1 MDFLANPFTW
11 VALVLGAA
19 AGYYYRHSQSGKNA
33 GSVEQKLK
41 AQEEALQARLV
52 DSQKQAEHIIA
63 DAKIKAAEIASEG
76 QRAERERKEKLDK
89 IEERLLKREETY
101 ESQILNLSN
110 REAKLNEEL
119 KKIDGLKAET
129 QALYEKATAHLEKIT
144 GMKAEEAKS
153 MIIKDITDR
162 YRADIV
168 TSIQK
173 VEHERRDEIEKKASG
188 IITTALMR
196 YARSQVAD
204 VTTSVFH
211 LPSEDIK
218 GKIIG
223 REGRNIK
230 ALERA
235 TGVEIIIDEAPES
248 IILSSFD
255 PLRREIAR
263 MTLEKMIKD
272 GRIQPARIEET
283 VEQCKTELI
292 RRMQDIGEQAALEVG
307 ITGFPK
313 EILQLLG
320 RLHFRTS
327 YGQNVLMHS
336 LEMAHIA
343 GMVARELGCNVDIAK
358 KGALVHDI
366 GKAISH
372 EVEGTHVELGRKILA
387 KYGVEQAVITAMESH
402 HEDYPFTSPEAYIVT
417 MADILSAA
425 RPGARRDTVEQYI
438 KRLKDLEEITS
449 KFEGVKQAYAL
460 SAGRE
465 IRVFV
470 VPEKIDDFAALEM
483 ARNIA
488 NKIQTDMK
496 YPGEIKVN
504 VIRET
509 RAVEYA
515 R

>member
-1 MDFLANPFTW
+1 MEALTSPVTW
-11 VALVLGAA
+11 VLLVVGLA
-19 AGYYYRHSQSGKNA
+19 AGYFVRQQLAAKGTKSAEESAKNKA
-33 GSVEQKLK
+33 AEAQK
-41 AQEEALQARLV
+41 EADKL
-52 DSQKQAEHIIA
+52 IA
-63 DAKIKAAEIASEG
+63 DAKLKAVSIVEEG
-76 QRAERERKEKLDK
+76 QKTEKERKQKLDQ
-89 IEERLLKREETY
+89 IEERLLKREEAL
-101 ESQILNLSN
+101 SAQLLNLTT
-110 REAKLNEEL
+110 RETKLNDEL
-119 KKIDGLKAET
+119 KKVDQIKAEAEANHKKT
-129 QALYEKATAHLEKIT
+129 IEHLEKIT
-144 GMKAEEAKS
+144 GMRADEAKA
-153 MIIKDITDR
+153 MIIKDIQER
-162 YRADIV
+162 YKADMV
-168 TSIQK
+168 ATIQK
-173 VEHERRDEIEKKASG
+173 VERERRDEVEKKASE

-196 YARSQVAD
+196 YARGHVAD

-235 TGVEIIIDEAPES
+235 TGVEIVVDETPEA

-283 VEQCKTELI
+283 VEQCKQELI
-292 RRMQDIGEQAALEVG
+292 KRMQDIGEQATLDVG

-327 YGQNVLMHS
+327 YGQNVLVHS
-336 LEMAHIA
+336 VEMAHIA

-387 KYGVEQAVITAMESH
+387 KYGVEPAVITAMESH
-402 HEDYPFTSPEAYIVT
+402 HEDYPFSSPEAYIVT
-417 MADILSAA
+417 MADILSAG

-449 KFEGVKQAYAL
+449 KFDGVKQAYAL

-470 VPEKIDDFAALEM
+470 IPEKIDDFAALDM
-483 ARNIA
+483 ARSIA
-488 NKIQTDMK
+488 NKIQTEMK

>member
-1 MDFLANPFTW
+1 MNISDPFLW
-11 VALVLGAA
+11 VSLAIGLALGYVVRQILG
-19 AGYYYRHSQSGKNA
+19 G
-33 GSVEQKLK
+33 
-41 AQEEALQARLV
+41 
-52 DSQKQAEHIIA
+52 KQAESVEA
-63 DAKIKAAEIASEG
+63 KVKQQLDDAKKQSDELVAVAQKKSLSLVEEG
-76 QRAERERKEKLDK
+76 QKIERERKEKLDK
-89 IEERLLKREETY
+89 IEERLLKREETM
-101 ESQILNLSN
+101 EGQMVNLTN
-110 REAKLNEEL
+110 RESKLNDEL
-119 KKIDGLKAET
+119 RKVDGLKNEAVE
-129 QALYEKATAHLEKIT
+129 AKSKAIGELEKVA
-144 GMKAEEAKS
+144 GMKAEDAKAR
-153 MIIKDITDR
+153 IFKETEDR
-162 YRADIV
+162 YRSDLV
-168 TSIQK
+168 VSIQK
-173 VEHERRDEIEKKASG
+173 LEKDRRDEVEKKASE
-188 IITTALMR
+188 IVTTALMR
-196 YARSQVAD
+196 YARSHVAD

-211 LPSEDIK
+211 LPNEEMK

-263 MTLEKMIKD
+263 MTLDKLLKD
-272 GRIQPARIEET
+272 GRIQPAKIEET
-283 VEQCKTELI
+283 VEGCKQELI
-292 RRMQDIGEQAALEVG
+292 KRMQDIGEQATIEVG
-307 ITGFPK
+307 VTGFSK

-327 YGQNVLMHS
+327 YGQNVLIHS
-336 LEMAHIA
+336 IEMGHIA
-343 GMVARELGCNVDIAK
+343 GMMAAELGCNVDIAK

-387 KYGVEQAVITAMESH
+387 KYGVEPAVITAMESH

-417 MADILSAA
+417 TADILSAA
-425 RPGARRDTVEQYI
+425 RPGARRDSVEQYI
-438 KRLKDLEEITS
+438 KRLKDLEELTG
-449 KFEGVKQAYAL
+449 KFEGVRQAYAL

-465 IRVFV
+465 VRVFV
-470 VPEKIDDFAALEM
+470 VPEKIDDFRALQM
-483 ARNIA
+483 AKDIA
-488 NKIQTDMK
+488 NKIQTELK

-504 VIRET
+504 VIREV

>member
-1 MDFLANPFTW
+1 MELFANPLVW
-11 VALVLGAA
+11 VFVAVAIVAGYLLRQVLSSKSAQSSELELKTKIAEAEKQA
-19 AGYYYRHSQSGKNA
+19 AGLLA
-33 GSVEQKLK
+33 EAKLK
-41 AQEEALQARLV
+41 VVA
-52 DSQKQAEHIIA
+52 II
-63 DAKIKAAEIASEG
+63 EEG
-76 QRAERERKEKLDK
+76 QKSERERKEKLDK
-89 IEERLLKREETY
+89 TEDRLLKREESLEQQLASVGSR
-101 ESQILNLSN
+101 ES
-110 REAKLNEEL
+110 KLGDESKKLEQTKIDVAAQL
-119 KKIDGLKAET
+119 KKASE
-129 QALYEKATAHLEKIT
+129 HLEKIT
-144 GMKAEEAKS
+144 GIKPEEAKA
-153 MIIKDITDR
+153 MIIKEITDR
-162 YRADIV
+162 YKADIV
-168 TSIQK
+168 TSIQR
-173 VEHERRDEIEKKASG
+173 VEHERRDEIEKKASE

-196 YARSQVAD
+196 YARSHVAD
-204 VTTSVFH
+204 VTTSSFH
-211 LPSEDIK
+211 LPSEEMK

-235 TGVEIIIDEAPES
+235 TGVEIIVDETPES
-248 IILSSFD
+248 VILSSFD

-263 MTLEKMIKD
+263 MTLEKLIKD
-272 GRIQPARIEET
+272 GRIQPAKIEET
-283 VEQCKTELI
+283 VEGCKQELI
-292 RRMQDIGEQAALEVG
+292 KRMQDIGEAATLDIG

-327 YGQNVLMHS
+327 YGQNVLVHS
-336 LEMAHIA
+336 VEMAHIA
-343 GMVARELGCNVDIAK
+343 GMVARELGCNVDVAK

-387 KYGVEQAVITAMESH
+387 KYGVEPAVITAMESH
-402 HEDYPFTSPEAYIVT
+402 HEDYPFSSPEAYIVT
-417 MADILSAA
+417 MADILSAG
-425 RPGARRDTVEQYI
+425 RPGARRDSVEQYI

-449 KFEGVKQAYAL
+449 KFDGVKQAYAL

-470 VPEKIDDFAALEM
+470 VPEKIDDFAALDM

-488 NKIQTDMK
+488 NKIHTDMK

>member
-1 MDFLANPFTW
+1 MGALSSPLTW
-11 VALVLGAA
+11 VFLVVGAA
-19 AGYYYRHSQSGKNA
+19 IGYIVRQQFVAKGARSAEEAAK
-33 GSVEQKLK
+33 QKL
-41 AQEEALQARLV
+41 AEAE
-52 DSQKQAEHIIA
+52 KQAEHLVA
-63 DAKIKAAEIASEG
+63 EAKLKAAEAITAG
-76 QRAERERKEKLDK
+76 QKLEHERKQKLDS
-89 IEERLLKREETY
+89 IEERLLKREEAIAT
-101 ESQILNLSN
+101 QMVNVN
-110 REAKLNEEL
+110 TREAKLNEEF
-119 KKIDGLKAET
+119 KRADEVKAKAQET
-129 QALYEKATAHLEKIT
+129 LSQATAHLEKIT

-153 MIIKDITDR
+153 MIIKEITQK
-162 YRADIV
+162 YQGDIV
-168 TSIQK
+168 SSIQK
-173 VEHERRDEIEKKASG
+173 VERERRDEIEKKASE
-188 IITTALMR
+188 IITTSLMR

-204 VTTSVFH
+204 VTTSAFH
-211 LPSEDIK
+211 LPSEEVK

-235 TGVEIIIDEAPES
+235 TGVEIIVDETPEA

-263 MTLEKMIKD
+263 MALEKMIKD

-283 VEQCKTELI
+283 VEICKQELI
-292 RRMQDIGEQAALEVG
+292 KRMQDIGEQATIEVG
-307 ITGFPK
+307 IAGFPK

-343 GMVARELGCNVDIAK
+343 GMIARELGCNVDIAK

-387 KYGVEQAVITAMESH
+387 KYGVEPAVITAMESH

-417 MADILSAA
+417 CADILSAG

-449 KFEGVKQAYAL
+449 KFDGVKQAYAL

-470 VPEKIDDFAALEM
+470 IPEKIDDFAALDM

>member
-1 MDFLANPFTW
+1 MEAISSPITW
-11 VALVLGAA
+11 VLLVVGLI
-19 AGYYYRHSQSGKNA
+19 AGYFVRQQLASKNNLT
-33 GSVEQKLK
+33 VEADVKAKLEAAQKEADKLVAEAKLK
-41 AQEEALQARLV
+41 SVSIVEE
-52 DSQKQAEHIIA
+52 SQKI
-63 DAKIKAAEIASEG
+63 
-76 QRAERERKEKLDK
+76 EREHKQKIDQ
-89 IEERLLKREETY
+89 IEERLLRREETVS
-101 ESQILNLSN
+101 SQMTNLST
-110 REAKLNEEL
+110 REAKLNDDF
-119 KKIDGLKAET
+119 KKIEEVKTATTAALTKASE
-129 QALYEKATAHLEKIT
+129 HLEKIT
-144 GMKAEEAKS
+144 GIKPEEAKA
-153 MIIKDITDR
+153 MIIKDITDK
-162 YRADIV
+162 YRGDIISSV
-168 TSIQK
+168 QK
-173 VEHERRDEIEKKASG
+173 VERERRDEVEKKASE

-196 YARSQVAD
+196 YARGHVAD

-235 TGVEIIIDEAPES
+235 TGVEIVVDETPES
-248 IILSSFD
+248 IILSSYD

-283 VEQCKTELI
+283 VEGCKQELI
-292 RRMQDIGEQAALEVG
+292 KRMQDIGEQATLDIG

-327 YGQNVLMHS
+327 YGQNVLVHS
-336 LEMAHIA
+336 VEMAHIA
-343 GMVARELGCNVDIAK
+343 GMIARELGCNVDIAK

-402 HEDYPFTSPEAYIVT
+402 HEDYPFSSPEAYIVT
-417 MADILSAA
+417 CADILSAG

-470 VPEKIDDFAALEM
+470 IPEKIDDFAALDM
-483 ARNIA
+483 ARSIA
-488 NKIQTDMK
+488 NKIQTEMK

>member
-1 MDFLANPFTW
+1 MEALTSPLTW
-11 VALVLGAA
+11 ALLVVGIA
-19 AGYYYRHSQSGKNA
+19 AGYILQQKLAAKKGQSAAVNLEEKVTA
-33 GSVEQKLK
+33 AKKEAEAIVAEAKLK
-41 AQEEALQARLV
+41 AVAIFE
-52 DSQKQAEHIIA
+52 
-63 DAKIKAAEIASEG
+63 EG
-76 QRAERERKEKLDK
+76 QKTERERKERLDK
-89 IEERLLKREETY
+89 AEERLARREETL
-101 ESQILNLSN
+101 ESQMNNVATRDS
-110 REAKLNEEL
+110 KLNEEF
-119 KKIDGLKAET
+119 KKLETTKAEA
-129 QALYEKATAHLEKIT
+129 ALLYQKATAHLEKIT
-144 GMKAEEAKS
+144 GMKAEEAKA
-153 MIIKDITDR
+153 MIIKDIQER
-162 YRADIV
+162 YKGDIV
-168 TSIQK
+168 ASIQK
-173 VEHERRDEIEKKASG
+173 IEHERRDEIEKKASE
-188 IITTALMR
+188 IITTSLMR
-196 YARSQVAD
+196 YARSHVAD

-235 TGVEIIIDEAPES
+235 TGVEIVIDEAPES

-283 VEQCKTELI
+283 VEGCKQELI
-292 RRMQDIGEQAALEVG
+292 KRMQDIGEQATLDVG

-327 YGQNVLMHS
+327 YGQNVLVHS
-336 LEMAHIA
+336 VEMAHIA
-343 GMVARELGCNVDIAK
+343 GMMARELGCNVDIAK

-402 HEDYPFTSPEAYIVT
+402 HEDYPFSSPEAYIVT
-417 MADILSAA
+417 AADILSAG

-470 VPEKIDDFAALEM
+470 IPEKIDDFAALDM

>member
-1 MDFLANPFTW
+1 MEAISSPITW
-11 VALVLGAA
+11 VLLVVGLI
-19 AGYYYRHSQSGKNA
+19 AGYFVRQQLASKNNLT
-33 GSVEQKLK
+33 VEADVKAKLEAAQKEADKLVAEAKLK
-41 AQEEALQARLV
+41 SVSIVEE
-52 DSQKQAEHIIA
+52 SQKI
-63 DAKIKAAEIASEG
+63 
-76 QRAERERKEKLDK
+76 EREHKQKIDQ
-89 IEERLLKREETY
+89 IEERLLRREETVS
-101 ESQILNLSN
+101 SQMTNLST
-110 REAKLNEEL
+110 REAKLNDDF
-119 KKIDGLKAET
+119 KKIEEVKTATTAALTKASE
-129 QALYEKATAHLEKIT
+129 HLEKMT
-144 GMKAEEAKS
+144 GIKPEEAKA
-153 MIIKDITDR
+153 MIIKDITDK
-162 YRADIV
+162 YRGDIISSV
-168 TSIQK
+168 QK
-173 VEHERRDEIEKKASG
+173 VERERRDEVEKKASE

-196 YARSQVAD
+196 YARGHVAD

-235 TGVEIIIDEAPES
+235 TGVEIVVDETPES
-248 IILSSFD
+248 IILSSYD

-283 VEQCKTELI
+283 VEGCKQELI
-292 RRMQDIGEQAALEVG
+292 KRMQDIGEQATLDIG

-327 YGQNVLMHS
+327 YGQNVLVHS
-336 LEMAHIA
+336 VEMAHIA
-343 GMVARELGCNVDIAK
+343 GMIARELGCNVDVAK

-402 HEDYPFTSPEAYIVT
+402 HEDYPFSSPEAYIVT
-417 MADILSAA
+417 CADILSAG

-470 VPEKIDDFAALEM
+470 IPEKIDDFAALDM
-483 ARNIA
+483 ARAIA
-488 NKIQTDMK
+488 NKIQTEMK

>member
-1 MDFLANPFTW
+1 MESLTSPLTW
-11 VALVLGAA
+11 VLLVVGIA
-19 AGYYYRHSQSGKNA
+19 AGYFVHRSLTAK
-33 GSVEQKLK
+33 EQQGAAVDVK
-41 AQEEALQARLV
+41 AKVDAAQKEADTL
-52 DSQKQAEHIIA
+52 IA
-63 DAKIKAAEIASEG
+63 DAKIKASSILEAA
-76 QRAERERKEKLDK
+76 QKDERERKEKADK
-89 IEERLLKREETY
+89 AEERLLRREETLATQMANI
-101 ESQILNLSN
+101 SM
-110 REAKLNEEL
+110 RETKLNEDF
-119 KKIDGLKAET
+119 KKIEQLKAEALET
-129 QALYEKATAHLEKIT
+129 QKKATEHLEKIT

-153 MIIKDITDR
+153 MIIKDITER
-162 YRADIV
+162 YKGDIV

-173 VEHERRDEIEKKASG
+173 VERERRDEIEKKASE
-188 IITTALMR
+188 IITTSLMR
-196 YARSQVAD
+196 YARSHVAD

-211 LPSEDIK
+211 LPSEEIK

-235 TGVEIIIDEAPES
+235 TGVEIVVDETPES

-283 VEQCKTELI
+283 VEGCKQELI
-292 RRMQDIGEQAALEVG
+292 KRMQDIGEQATMDVG
-307 ITGFPK
+307 VTGFPK

-327 YGQNVLMHS
+327 YGQNVLVHS
-336 LEMAHIA
+336 VEMAHIA
-343 GMVARELGCNVDIAK
+343 GMMARELGCNVDIAK

-417 MADILSAA
+417 TADILSAG

-449 KFEGVKQAYAL
+449 KFDGVKQAYAL

-470 VPEKIDDFAALEM
+470 IPEKIDDFAALDM

-488 NKIQTDMK
+488 NKIQTEMK

>member
-1 MDFLANPFTW
+1 MDALASPLTW
-11 VALVLGAA
+11 VLLVVGIA
-19 AGYYYRHSQSGKNA
+19 AGYIVRQQLAAKGTSGAEQQANA
-33 GSVEQKLK
+33 KIEAAEKEAAVLVAEAKLK
-41 AQEEALQARLV
+41 SLSIIEEGH
-52 DSQKQAEHIIA
+52 KAE
-63 DAKIKAAEIASEG
+63 K
-76 QRAERERKEKLDK
+76 ERKEKIDK
-89 IEERLLKREETY
+89 IEERLMHREETH
-101 ESQILNLSN
+101 ETQMSNLSN
-110 REAKLNEEL
+110 RETKLAEEV
-119 KKIDGLKAET
+119 KKVEHIRAE
-129 QALYEKATAHLEKIT
+129 ADLAFKKATEHLEKIT
-144 GMKAEEAKS
+144 GMKAEEAKT

-162 YRADIV
+162 YRTDIV
-168 TSIQK
+168 TAVQK
-173 VEHERRDEIEKKASG
+173 VEHERRDEVEKKASE

-196 YARSQVAD
+196 YARSHVAD

-211 LPSEDIK
+211 LPSEEIK

-235 TGVEIIIDEAPES
+235 TGVEIVVDETPEAV
-248 IILSSFD
+248 ILSSFD

-263 MTLEKMIKD
+263 MALDKMIKD
-272 GRIQPARIEET
+272 GRIQPAKIEET
-283 VEQCKTELI
+283 VEGCKQELI
-292 RRMQDIGEQAALEVG
+292 KRMQDIGEQATMDIG

-327 YGQNVLMHS
+327 YGQNVLVHS
-336 LEMAHIA
+336 VEMAHIA
-343 GMVARELGCNVDIAK
+343 GMMARELGCNVDIAK
-358 KGALVHDI
+358 KAALVHDI

-402 HEDYPFTSPEAYIVT
+402 HEDYPFSSPEAYIVT
-417 MADILSAA
+417 TADILSAG

-438 KRLKDLEEITS
+438 KRLKDLEEITN

-470 VPEKIDDFAALEM
+470 IPEKIDDFAALQM
-483 ARNIA
+483 ARDIA
-488 NKIQTDMK
+488 NKIHTDMK

>member
-1 MDFLANPFTW
+1 MDALASPLTW
-11 VALVLGAA
+11 VLLVVGIA
-19 AGYYYRHSQSGKNA
+19 AGYIVRQQLASKGNSSAEQQLKSK
-33 GSVEQKLK
+33 VEAAQKEADTLVADAKLK
-41 AQEEALQARLV
+41 AVSILEE
-52 DSQKQAEHIIA
+52 SQKA
-63 DAKIKAAEIASEG
+63 
-76 QRAERERKEKLDK
+76 QREQKEKLDK
-89 IEERLLKREETY
+89 AEERLLRREENV
-101 ESQILNLSN
+101 ESQMANVSA
-110 REAKLNEEL
+110 RETKLAEET
-119 KKIDGLKAET
+119 KKVEHLRTEADAAFK
-129 QALYEKATAHLEKIT
+129 KATEHLEKIT
-144 GMKAEEAKS
+144 GMKAEEAKT

-162 YRADIV
+162 YRGDIV
-168 TSIQK
+168 TAVQK
-173 VEHERRDEIEKKASG
+173 VEHERRDEVEKKASE

-196 YARSQVAD
+196 YARSHVAD
-204 VTTSVFH
+204 VTTSVYH
-211 LPSEDIK
+211 LPSEEIK

-235 TGVEIIIDEAPES
+235 TGVEIVVDETPEA

-263 MTLEKMIKD
+263 MALDKMIKD
-272 GRIQPARIEET
+272 GRIQPAKIEET
-283 VEQCKTELI
+283 VEGCKQELI
-292 RRMQDIGEQAALEVG
+292 KRMQDIGEQATIEVG

-327 YGQNVLMHS
+327 YGQNVLIHS
-336 LEMAHIA
+336 IEMAHIA
-343 GMVARELGCNVDIAK
+343 GMMARELGCNVDIAK

-387 KYGVEQAVITAMESH
+387 KYGVEAAVITAMESH
-402 HEDYPFTSPEAYIVT
+402 HEDYPFSSPEAYIVT
-417 MADILSAA
+417 TADILSAG
-425 RPGARRDTVEQYI
+425 RPGARRDSVEQYI

-470 VPEKIDDFAALEM
+470 IPEKIDDFAALEM

-488 NKIQTDMK
+488 NKIHSDMK

>member
-1 MDFLANPFTW
+1 MNISLITWAFLAIG
-11 VALVLGAA
+11 LA
-19 AGYYYRHSQSGKNA
+19 AGYIVRQQLASKRA
-33 GSVEQKLK
+33 GSAEQTIIKKLEDSKLEATKVLTEAQTK
-41 AQEEALQARLV
+41 A
-52 DSQKQAEHIIA
+52 
-63 DAKIKAAEIASEG
+63 AKIIEEG
-76 QRAERERKEKLDK
+76 RKEEKERKEKIDK
-89 IEERLLKREETY
+89 NEERLIQREE
-101 ESQILNLSN
+101 SLQAQLLAVSN
-110 REAKLNEEL
+110 RDTKLGEDLRKVETTKSEIAEAKKN
-119 KKIDGLKAET
+119 AVT
-129 QALYEKATAHLEKIT
+129 QLEKIA
-144 GMKAEEAKS
+144 GL
-153 MIIKDITDR
+153 
-162 YRADIV
+162 RADEARARLLKEVEEQYRGDLSV
-168 TSIQK
+168 TISK
-173 VEHERRDEIEKKASG
+173 MENDRREEIEKKASE
-188 IITTALMR
+188 IVTTAIMR
-196 YARSQVAD
+196 YARSNVAD

-211 LPSEDIK
+211 LPNEELK

-235 TGVEIIIDEAPES
+235 TGVEIIVDETPEA

-263 MTLEKMIKD
+263 MTLEKLVKD
-272 GRIQPARIEET
+272 GRIQPAKIEDT
-283 VEQCKTELI
+283 VEQCKQELI
-292 RRMQDIGEQAALEVG
+292 KRMQDIGEQATIDVG
-307 ITGFPK
+307 VVGFPK

-336 LEMAHIA
+336 TEMAHLA
-343 GMVARELGCNVDIAK
+343 GMIARELGVNVDTAK

-372 EVEGTHVELGRKILA
+372 EVEGTHVELGMKILA
-387 KYGVEQAVITAMESH
+387 KYGVANDVIDAMKSH
-402 HEDYPFTSPEAYIVT
+402 HEDYPFATPESYIVT
-417 MADILSAA
+417 AADILSAA
-425 RPGARRDTVEQYI
+425 RPGARRDSVEQYI
-438 KRLKDLEEITS
+438 KRLKELEELTN

-470 VPEKIDDFAALEM
+470 VPEKIDDFGALQM
-483 ARNIA
+483 AKNIA
-488 NKIQTDMK
+488 SKIQTELK

-504 VIRET
+504 VIREM